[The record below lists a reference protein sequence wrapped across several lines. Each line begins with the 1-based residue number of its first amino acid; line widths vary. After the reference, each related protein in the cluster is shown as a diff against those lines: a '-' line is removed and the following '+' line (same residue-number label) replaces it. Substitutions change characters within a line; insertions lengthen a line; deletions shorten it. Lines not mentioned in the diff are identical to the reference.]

1 MTATTAVAP
10 PEVTARRRSWRPALG
25 APRRVFDM
33 TFSGV
38 GLTVA
43 AWFFALSLLPSLLP
57 RGAVVQGIA
66 SGVTVMIGYGI
77 GAGAQAL
84 WRYLG
89 IPSVP
94 GRARRVLVAIFVG
107 LGLWAAVFTGWR
119 QVGWQNEIRTLYGME
134 PASPTQ
140 WPVVIVVTVL
150 LAVLILVV
158 ARSLRLLFRTVFG
171 WLGRRLPRRVAVVVG
186 SAVLLALIWSLL
198 TGVLVNGFFA
208 VANNTF
214 APRDTLIAEDMNRPQ
229 VPERSGSPQ
238 SLSSWDLLGRQ
249 GRYFVGGGPTV
260 AELDAVNG
268 GGAKEPIRVYA
279 GLRSADTVQGRADV
293 VLAELRRTGAFDRKV
308 LVVATTTGTGFLDQN
323 GTDPLEFL
331 WNGDT
336 AIAGVQYSYLPSWI
350 SLLADQDAVRETSRV
365 VFDTIHQYWST
376 LPEASR
382 PKLYLYGLSLGSFG
396 VESILSSINVINEP
410 IDGALMSGPPFVND
424 LHARLTAQRQP
435 DSPAYLPVY
444 EQGRTVRFTAEEN
457 GLDRGGATWGPT
469 RLVYLQ
475 HASDPIVFFSPSMA
489 FSQPEWLTDG
499 DRGPDVSARM
509 GWFPL
514 VTMWQVLLDLP
525 GAGSIP
531 MGYGHLYSATSN
543 LESWV
548 AVTNPPGWTPDKT
561 ATLASVLE
569 KRPYKD
575 T

>member
-1 MTATTAVAP
+1 MTAPTTVAP
-10 PEVTARRRSWRPALG
+10 PAVQARHRPWRPTLG
-25 APRRVFDM
+25 APRRVLDT

-57 RGAVVQGIA
+57 RAAMVQGIV

-77 GAGAQAL
+77 GAGTQAL

-94 GRARRVLVAIFVG
+94 GRTRRVLVAVFVG

-134 PASPTQ
+134 PVSPTV
-140 WPVVIVVTVL
+140 WPVIIGLTAA

-208 VANNTF
+208 VANNIF
-214 APRDTLIAEDMNRPQ
+214 APRDTLIAEDMRRPTE
-229 VPERSGSPQ
+229 PERSGSPQ
-238 SLSSWDLLGRQ
+238 SLSSWELLGRQ

-260 AELDAVNG
+260 SDLDAANG

-279 GLRSADTVQGRADV
+279 GLRSADSVQGRADL

-308 LVVATTTGTGFLDQN
+308 LVIATTTGTGFLDQN
-323 GTDPLEFL
+323 GTDPLEYL

-365 VFDTIHQYWST
+365 VFDTVHEYWST
-376 LPEASR
+376 LPASSR
-382 PKLYLYGLSLGSFG
+382 PKLYLYGLSLGSLG

-410 IDGALMSGPPFVND
+410 IDGALMSGPPFVNEM
-424 LHARLTAQRQP
+424 HSRLTAQRQP

-444 EQGRTVRFTAEEN
+444 EEGRTVRFTAEQN
-457 GLDRGGATWGPT
+457 GLGRGAPDWGPT

-489 FSQPEWLTDG
+489 FTSPEWLKDG
-499 DRGPDVSARM
+499 ERGPDVSARM

-548 AVTNPPGWTPDKT
+548 AVTNPPGWTPEKT
-561 ATLASVLE
+561 AILASLLE
-569 KRPYKD
+569 KRPYKN